1 MKKSIFISSLFV
13 TAALMSAQAWGHDHA
28 AAADQPQ
35 NAHSHGHMTGMNHG
49 ATGADKGSDN
59 VRVESCWIRL
69 LPAAVPSGGYFQLHN
84 DDTAKSATL
93 THLETEAF
101 ATTMLHQTTE
111 QDRQSR
117 MDMVH
122 TVQIDPG
129 QTLEFKPGSYHAMF
143 EKPAAG
149 LKVGD
154 KVTVN
159 FVLGTGK
166 KLPTECLVKAPNART
181 YAD

>member
-1 MKKSIFISSLFV
+1 MKKSIIISSLFV
-13 TAALMSAQAWGHDHA
+13 TATLMSAPVLAHDHA
-28 AAADQPQ
+28 AAAGQPQ
-35 NAHSHGHMTGMNHG
+35 NAHAHGHMAGMEHG
-49 ATGADKGSDN
+49 AAGADKGSDH
-59 VRVESCWIRL
+59 VQIESCWIRL
-69 LPAAVPSGGYFQLHN
+69 LPAAVPSGGYFKIHN
-84 DDTAKSATL
+84 EDTAKPATL
-93 THLETEAF
+93 THLETQAF

-111 QDRQSR
+111 QGGQSR

-122 TVQIDPG
+122 NVQIDPG
-129 QTLEFKPGSYHAMF
+129 KTIEFKPGSYHAMF

-166 KLPTECLVKAPNART
+166 KVPTECLVKTPNARS